1 MVQFA
6 IVTGAGGGLES
17 RFPEKGIVSWGAK
30 SGGKNPF
37 ASNILTSA
45 STKGSKVS
53 NFVMFKKL
61 VQIFTTTFSTLLAPM
76 FSLWRCAGV
85 IVVHMMN

>member
-1 MVQFA
+1 MQV
-6 IVTGAGGGLES
+6 GGWSPDFLKKVLCPGLQNPGE
-17 RFPEKGIVSWGAK
+17 
-30 SGGKNPF
+30 KNPL
-37 ASNILTSA
+37 ASNLLTSA

-85 IVVHMMN
+85 IVVHMMNRH